1 VVMGRVISAQMEPS
15 RTIAV
20 GQYMYAACFGLA
32 AFHVFGT
39 LLLEY
44 LIVLNKKL
52 GLLVVIVSLMLY
64 DLYTFS
70 TFFIIFIAAFSCY
83 FCILGVTSA
92 RGPWQAAPIAI
103 WAVFDKEAQFAGM
116 TGRTSED
123 YPMLVGLWFIGLLGS
138 VGMFNLLIAMFSD
151 SYARA
156 QEGTERIFN
165 SAKQRRV
172 ELYRLHVHPLPPPF
186 NLPLLLWQ
194 LLRACSSYTSR
205 DVGLDSML
213 AFSNQ
218 LYTATSEALSSARAD
233 KVVDQLSR
241 VRQFRELDMRL
252 LVEDDFKELERMSL
266 LSKLMH
272 ESVVRQQRA
281 EVRARLDVSMLSV
294 LDELATVKKSV
305 AELKLEELATIK
317 KSLSELRDHF
327 DRATPHQSRF
337 VAAHN
342 SRASSRR
349 ASRFSAGRPRF
360 DESGLPEGRGRSASQ
375 PISEDYPV
383 TQSAHSARQERA
395 SGGIAEHGREAEAA
409 QGERASVEIAEHGRE
424 VEAAQG
430 GTESDSVALRI

>member
-1 VVMGRVISAQMEPS
+1 
-15 RTIAV
+15 
-20 GQYMYAACFGLA
+20 
-32 AFHVFGT
+32 
-39 LLLEY
+39 
-44 LIVLNKKL
+44 
-52 GLLVVIVSLMLY
+52 
-64 DLYTFS
+64 
-70 TFFIIFIAAFSCY
+70 
-83 FCILGVTSA
+83 
-92 RGPWQAAPIAI
+92 
-103 WAVFDKEAQFAGM
+103 
-116 TGRTSED
+116 
-123 YPMLVGLWFIGLLGS
+123 
-138 VGMFNLLIAMFSD
+138 MFNLLIAMFSD